1 MCERGGYRFAS
12 IKTSRKWSAG
22 APQNGMLL
30 QEVLMTEEFVPPPI
44 PGSGWAVAT
53 RSALLD
59 ALLIGALVFSFSLL
73 GILTRPA
80 GALAAFWPAN
90 AVLLGVLVR
99 RVRKA
104 GWLTWCGAA
113 AGFILADGV
122 MGGAWPKVGWL
133 SLANMTGVMVG
144 YLLFSRVPCDHRRLR
159 QPLSVV
165 YLIVIVAIASL
176 AAGLVGMLINPLL
189 FQGAP
194 VDGLLI
200 WFTAELVDYL
210 VILPVI
216 LTMPAWRGL
225 GSLRRKQRRRGA
237 GPRMQLLTVA
247 PALTLF
253 LGGVLGMV
261 ISGPGAVSYLVPG
274 LLWCALAYSLFVTAV
289 LTLLCSVWTL
299 MAVSVGFLHLGSDFE
314 GRYALQ
320 SFRIG
325 VALMVLAPL
334 AVASVMAARNEL
346 LRQLQH
352 TVAHDRLTGVLN
364 RSGFMDRA
372 DALFR
377 ALPAGDRPFAALM
390 LDIDHFKKVNDQHGH
405 AAGDQV
411 LAGFALLVGRCLRD
425 TDVLGRMGGEE
436 FAVLLPDSSPAVAQ
450 AVAQRICDAC
460 AAHATALADG
470 TQLVTTV
477 SIGVAHA
484 PAMPVSLD
492 ALLSAA
498 DGALYRAKQ
507 AGRNRV
513 VMGNASA

>member
-1 MCERGGYRFAS
+1 M
-12 IKTSRKWSAG
+12 G
-22 APQNGMLL
+22 AM
-30 QEVLMTEEFVPPPI
+30 
-44 PGSGWAVAT
+44 
-53 RSALLD
+53 
-59 ALLIGALVFSFSLL
+59 VFGFSLL
-73 GILTRPA
+73 GIWTRPA

-99 RVRKA
+99 RTQRA
-104 GWLTWCGAA
+104 GLLTWCAAA
-113 AGFILADGV
+113 AGFVLADVVTGNT
-122 MGGAWPKVGWL
+122 WPKMAWL
-133 SLANMTGVMVG
+133 ALANMAGVVAG

-165 YLIVIVAIASL
+165 YLIVIVTAASL
-176 AAGLVGMLINPLL
+176 AAGLVGMVINPLI
-189 FQGAP
+189 FHGTGA
-194 VDGLLI
+194 DGLLI

-216 LTMPAWRGL
+216 LTMPQWR
-225 GSLRRKQRRRGA
+225 RPQRNQRRHGVARRLDWLA
-237 GPRMQLLTVA
+237 VA

-299 MAVSVGFLHLGSDFE
+299 MAVSIGYLHLGSDFD
-314 GRYALQ
+314 GQYALQ

-352 TVAHDRLTGVLN
+352 SATHDRLTGVLN
-364 RSGFMDRA
+364 RAGFMDRA
-372 DALFR
+372 NALFR
-377 ALPAGDRPFAALM
+377 DAPGHSRPFSALM
-390 LDIDHFKKVNDQHGH
+390 LDIDHFKRVNDLHGH
-405 AAGDQV
+405 AVGDQV
-411 LAGFALLVGRCLRD
+411 LAGFAQLAGRCLRES
-425 TDVLGRMGGEE
+425 DVLGRLGGEE
-436 FAVLLPDSSPAVAQ
+436 FAVLLPDGSPAAAQ

-460 AAHATALADG
+460 AAHATPLADG
-470 TQLVTTV
+470 TQLGTTV

-484 PAMPVSLD
+484 QTVPVSLE
-492 ALLSAA
+492 AFLSVA
-498 DGALYRAKQ
+498 DGALYQAKQ

-513 VMGNASA
+513 VVGEPLSPAPA